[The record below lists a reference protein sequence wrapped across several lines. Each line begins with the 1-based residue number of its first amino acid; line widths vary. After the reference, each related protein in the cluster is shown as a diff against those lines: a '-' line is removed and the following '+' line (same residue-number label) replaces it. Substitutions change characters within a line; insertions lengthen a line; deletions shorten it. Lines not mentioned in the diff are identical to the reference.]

1 MPDSPETFDPY
12 WEWLEIPP
20 EDQPPSYYRLL
31 GIDEFEQDLA
41 AIDAAAKQRTAY
53 LHPMGAGPS
62 RESVQR
68 LLSEVA
74 KARRTLLAADAK
86 SAYDESLRVPPV
98 RSTPPP
104 LLQSP
109 PLETAV
115 SDAVTLQNETLATDA
130 DDEAAEKPSP
140 ETIRRRKKSL
150 LNDWR
155 VHVVS
160 ALILLAGAV
169 GFVLYKNTRPS
180 KVASVAAPLSK
191 PRTSASA
198 RRVAP
203 SEVSAIGARS
213 DSSSSSASMERS
225 KTQRDKN
232 SKAQSRI
239 LGSNSRPKTPLRG
252 QSGLGR
258 MLAESGF
265 SMDQVEGPKDAMP
278 PGGKTTETGNA
289 GGGGTSSAKASKG
302 GSLPTT
308 AEIELPDDWLNGLNP
323 PNDFE
328 KPLIETFDVSKLRG
342 VLKPED
348 GKLVM
353 QPVDPKSAAGKLT
366 LKNPKLGLGETVVL
380 KTNLSLKSPMD
391 NRLGLAVGQ
400 VRISLC
406 PKEEVVEVR
415 INGKRAA
422 KFSPVSG
429 EEIVLA
435 VTRDGKDAKKFHW
448 ITQSGAETRSGR
460 VEFRA
465 DLPASVPMGVLAKSS
480 DKNPE
485 PAIEITEFSYGKLTK
500 QPELVKTKYL
510 PVDPPEK

>member
-31 GIDEFEQDLA
+31 GIDEFEQDLV
-41 AIDAAAKQRTAY
+41 AIDSAAKQRTAY
-53 LHPMGAGPS
+53 LHPMAAGPS
-62 RESVQR
+62 RESVQQ

-109 PLETAV
+109 PIETAV
-115 SDAVTLQNETLATDA
+115 SDAETLQNETLATDA
-130 DDEAAEKPSP
+130 DDEA
-140 ETIRRRKKSL
+140 ETIQRRKKSL

-160 ALILLAGAV
+160 VSILFVGAV

-191 PRTSASA
+191 PRTSAST

-203 SEVSAIGARS
+203 SEVSAIGDRS
-213 DSSSSSASMERS
+213 DSSSSSASMEQS
-225 KTQRDKN
+225 KTQREKN
-232 SKAQSRI
+232 AKAQSGI

-265 SMDQVEGPKDAMP
+265 SMDQAEGHKDAMP
-278 PGGKTTETGNA
+278 PGGKATETGNA
-289 GGGGTSSAKASKG
+289 GGGGTSSAEASKG

-308 AEIELPDDWLNGLNP
+308 AEIELPDDWLNGLTAL
-323 PNDFE
+323 NDFE
-328 KPLIETFDVSKLRG
+328 KPLDATFDVSKLRG
-342 VLKPED
+342 VLKSED

-353 QPVDPKSAAGKLT
+353 QPVDPEHRSGKLT
-366 LKNPKLGLGETVVL
+366 LKEHQIGLGETVAL
-380 KTNLSLKSPMD
+380 KTNLSRESSPD
-391 NRLGLAVGQ
+391 KRLGLAIGDVMIKL
-400 VRISLC
+400 V
-406 PKEEVVEVR
+406 PKKSGVEIR
-415 INGKRAA
+415 INGSKAGNFKPPA
-422 KFSPVSG
+422 GKD
-429 EEIVLA
+429 ITLA
-435 VTRDGKDAKKFHW
+435 VTRDRKDPCKFHW
-448 ITQSGAETRSGR
+448 ITQSGKKTLFGRGVFTAALGDSVVVGILATSGD
-460 VEFRA
+460 EKT
-465 DLPASVPMGVLAKSS
+465 KSS
-480 DKNPE
+480 
-485 PAIEITEFSYGKLTK
+485 ICITKIAYGTIGELLELGETK
-500 QPELVKTKYL
+500 VLE
-510 PVDPPEK
+510 VDPPKK

>member
-53 LHPMGAGPS
+53 LHPMAAGPS
-62 RESVQR
+62 RESVQQ

-109 PLETAV
+109 PIETAV
-115 SDAVTLQNETLATDA
+115 SDAETLQNETLATDA
-130 DDEAAEKPSP
+130 DDEA
-140 ETIRRRKKSL
+140 ETIQQRKKSL

-160 ALILLAGAV
+160 VSMLFVGAV

-191 PRTSASA
+191 
-198 RRVAP
+198 
-203 SEVSAIGARS
+203 
-213 DSSSSSASMERS
+213 
-225 KTQRDKN
+225 TQRDKI

-239 LGSNSRPKTPLRG
+239 LGSNSRTKTPLRG
-252 QSGLGR
+252 PSGLGM

-265 SMDQVEGPKDAMP
+265 SMDQVEGQKDATP
-278 PGGKTTETGNA
+278 PGGKATETGNA

-302 GSLPTT
+302 GSLRRT
-308 AEIELPDDWLNGLNP
+308 AEVELPDDWLNQLTAT
-323 PNDFE
+323 DF
-328 KPLIETFDVSKLRG
+328 KSPLDETFDVSKLNG

-353 QPVDPKSAAGKLT
+353 QPVDPKHRSGKLT

-380 KTNLSLKSPMD
+380 KTNLSLQSPMD
-391 NRLGLAVGQ
+391 YRIGLAVGQ

-415 INGKRAA
+415 INNKIAY

-435 VTRDGKDAKKFHW
+435 VTRDDKDSKKFHW
-448 ITQSGAETRSGR
+448 ITQSGAKTQSGR

-485 PAIEITEFSYGKLTK
+485 PSIEITEFSYGKLTK
-500 QPELVKTKYL
+500 QPELVETKYL
-510 PVDPPEK
+510 PVDPPKK